1 MRKSSTS
8 VKKES
13 DNLPQEKVGKVNK
26 IVPPPL
32 SEKELKALEDEW
44 NYLDTLFSD
53 KKKKKK

>member
-1 MRKSSTS
+1 M
-8 VKKES
+8 KKES